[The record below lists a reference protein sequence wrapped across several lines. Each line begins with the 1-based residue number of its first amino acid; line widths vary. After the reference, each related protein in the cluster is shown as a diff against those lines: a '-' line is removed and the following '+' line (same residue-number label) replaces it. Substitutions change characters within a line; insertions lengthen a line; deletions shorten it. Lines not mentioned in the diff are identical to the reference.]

1 MKKNS
6 FFLIVVIITGLT
18 SCVSLGKFRN
28 TETSLMSAET
38 NLLKSKEEI
47 IDLENDTTELRTDLR
62 ACLAAKK
69 ELEEYSAYSQSV
81 LYKQMNEQNSSL
93 DEKNKLVAD
102 LQKDLKKTKAELKT
116 QSEGFDKSSTQLTKV
131 EALIKAQKA
140 LIVDLRLSAG
150 QITSGFEGQDVD
162 FVAKNGQVTVIV
174 PEKILFG
181 SSTSSKLTKSGET
194 SVLSLAN
201 VLTQNTRFEV
211 VVEVHSDNSTK
222 RNNWDFTARRA
233 ANITELMIRGGVH
246 PGQVKPS
253 GRGEFSPLVENDTE
267 ENRAKNRRVEI
278 ILTPNSKYINDL
290 LKMY

>member
-6 FFLIVVIITGLT
+6 LLLIVVIITGLT

-38 NLLKSKEEI
+38 NLLKTKKEV
-47 IDLENDTTELRTDLR
+47 IDLEKDTTELRTDLR

-69 ELEEYSAYSQSV
+69 ELEEYNVYSQSM

-93 DEKNKLVAD
+93 EEKNKLISD

-116 QSEGFDKSSTQLTKV
+116 QTEGFDKSSTQLTKV

-150 QITSGFEGQDVD
+150 EITAGFEGQNVD
-162 FVAKNGQVTVIV
+162 FVAKDGQVTVIV
-174 PEKILFG
+174 PENVLFG
-181 SSTSSKLTKSGET
+181 NSSSTKLTKSGET
-194 SVLSLAN
+194 SILSLAN

-211 VVEVHSDNSTK
+211 LVEVHSDNSTK
-222 RNNWDFTARRA
+222 QNNWDFTARRA

-246 PGQVKPS
+246 PNQVKPS
-253 GRGEFSPLVENDTE
+253 GRGEFSPLVENNSE
-267 ENRAKNRRVEI
+267 ENKAKNRRVEI
-278 ILTPNSKYINDL
+278 ILTPNSKYIDDL